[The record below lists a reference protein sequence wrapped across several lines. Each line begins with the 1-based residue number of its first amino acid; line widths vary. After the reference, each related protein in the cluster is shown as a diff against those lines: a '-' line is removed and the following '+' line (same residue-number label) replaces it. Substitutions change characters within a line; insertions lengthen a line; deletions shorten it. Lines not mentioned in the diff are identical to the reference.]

1 VFEGP
6 VTILFTD
13 VVGSTDLRTRRGDA
27 DAHRLLQEHET
38 LVRTCV
44 EAHGGHEVKS
54 LGDGFMV
61 AFVSARQALAC
72 AQTIQRAV
80 AARNR
85 GAPGDEVHVRIG
97 MNTGEVVQEGSDL
110 YGQAVNAA
118 ARIAAR
124 GKSGEILCADVV
136 KALAGSD
143 PQFSFE
149 DRGRCRLKGFPERW
163 HLHALDWVPGGAEAG
178 SVVDQQSAPMRIW
191 LAGKVSVEAQGVLV
205 DERRLPGPQ
214 GRLAFAY
221 LVLERHHPV
230 SRQQLAEVLWPDS
243 LPVSW
248 DGALSAVV
256 SKLRTALARLGKDG
270 PATLESGF
278 GCYQLRLPPD
288 TWVDVEAASQALHV
302 AETAIRQG
310 NPEGAWGW
318 DDIARYIARRPF
330 LPGEE
335 GPWVDRVRAGMRDV
349 LVRALYC
356 GSFSRLCSH
365 DPDLAVKAA
374 DEAVNLEPF
383 REMGWQCLMRA
394 HFACGNRAEALRVYE
409 RCRKLLAEELGI
421 SPSAATEAVYVEIL
435 RA

>member
-13 VVGSTDLRTRRGDA
+13 VVGSTDLRTRRGDTA
-27 DAHRLLQEHET
+27 AHRLLQEHET

-44 EAHGGHEVKS
+44 RDHGGHEVKS

-61 AFVSARQALAC
+61 AFVSARQALTC
-72 AQTIQRAV
+72 AQAIQRAV

-85 GAPGDEVHVRIG
+85 DVPAEEVHVRIG
-97 MNTGEVVQEGSDL
+97 LNTGEVVQEGSDL
-110 YGQAVNAA
+110 CGQAVNAA

-124 GKSGEILCADVV
+124 ANSDEILCAEVV
-136 KALAGSD
+136 KALVGSD

-149 DRGRCRLKGFPERW
+149 DRGRSRLKGFPERW
-163 HLHALDWVPGGAEAG
+163 HLYALNWIPDTDAAG
-178 SVVDQQSAPMRIW
+178 TVVDQQSAPLRIW
-191 LAGKVSVEAQGVLV
+191 LVGKVSVEASGVLL
-205 DERRLPGPQ
+205 DERHLPGPQ
-214 GRLAFAY
+214 GRLAFAH
-221 LVLERHHPV
+221 LVLERHHPI
-230 SRQQLAEVLWPDS
+230 SRQQVAEVLWPDS
-243 LPVSW
+243 LPASW

-256 SKLRTALARLGKDG
+256 SKLRSALGRLGLNG
-270 PATLESGF
+270 STTLEGAF
-278 GCYQLRLPPD
+278 GCYQLRLPPN
-288 TWVDVEAASQALHV
+288 TWVDVEAATQALHV
-302 AETAIRQG
+302 AETAIRNG
-310 NPEGAWGW
+310 HPEGAWGW
-318 DDIARYIARRPF
+318 DDISRYIARRPF

-335 GPWVDRVRAGMRDV
+335 GPWVDRIRADLRDV

-356 GSFSRLCSH
+356 GSVSRLCSH

-374 DEAVNLEPF
+374 EEAVHLEPF

-394 HFACGNRAEALRVYE
+394 HFANGNRAEALRAYE